1 MIGALLTLRSQPGRA
16 DSKSERDFREGLSLH
31 LYDLMI
37 ADMRGLGFLVVL
49 VENGGPSS
57 NGLIAEAGLPGQL
70 GRGTTSRRQDDDQD
84 RKQPAPG

>member
-1 MIGALLTLRSQPGRA
+1 MAPEPASLCCVGRTSPGVADLREVPSSAPG
-16 DSKSERDFREGLSLH
+16 DPEKL
-31 LYDLMI
+31 
-37 ADMRGLGFLVVL
+37 
-49 VENGGPSS
+49 ENGGPSS